1 MLYPTRCQH
10 LKVNGTQCGSPS
22 LRRKTLCYFHHRN
35 HEEQMHLQ
43 IDRRRRITVTMPPLE
58 DANAIQ
64 ISLTQVTRMLLSGA
78 IDQRTAGLLLYS
90 LQIASSN
97 LARTSFEPG
106 NKNDVVIH
114 PSQAATSRLQSHL
127 WEDEDFNGI
136 EEQEKENQQFPEI
149 PDEKMFVN
157 QDENQDE
164 NQPEAKQEGQPQAET
179 GPPPKIPPHS
189 VSLNSLREMVFEHIV
204 NAIPNIMEGL
214 EKEGAEMFK
223 E

>member
-22 LRRKTLCYFHHRN
+22 LRRKKFCSFHHRN
-35 HEEQMHLQ
+35 HEDRLQLQ
-43 IDRRRRITVTMPPLE
+43 IDRRRCITVTMPPLE

-97 LARTSFEPG
+97 LARTNFEPRI
-106 NKNDVVIH
+106 KNDVVIH
-114 PSQAATSRLQSHL
+114 PSQAANSRLQSHL

-136 EEQEKENQQFPEI
+136 EDQEKENQQFPEI
-149 PDEKMFVN
+149 PEEKMFVN
-157 QDENQDE
+157 SAEDES
-164 NQPEAKQEGQPQAET
+164 EAKQEGGAQAEA

-189 VSLNSLREMVFEHIV
+189 VSLNSLRDMVFEHIV

-214 EKEGAEMFK
+214 EKEGAEIFK

>member
-10 LKVNGTQCGSPS
+10 LKLNGTQCGSPS

-35 HEEQMHLQ
+35 HEDRLHLQ
-43 IDRRRRITVTMPPLE
+43 IDRRRITVTMPPLE

-64 ISLTQVTRMLLSGA
+64 VSLTQVTRMLLSGA

-97 LARTSFEPG
+97 LARTSFEPSD
-106 NKNDVVIH
+106 KHSVVIH
-114 PSQAATSRLQSHL
+114 PNQVANSRLHSHL
-127 WEDEDFNGI
+127 WEDEDFNGTDD
-136 EEQEKENQQFPEI
+136 QEKENQQFPEI
-149 PDEKMFVN
+149 PEAEKMFLNPAEDEPKAN
-157 QDENQDE
+157 Q
-164 NQPEAKQEGQPQAET
+164 EAQSEA
-179 GPPPKIPPHS
+179 GPTPKIPPHS

-214 EKEGAEMFK
+214 EKEGAEIFK

>member
-35 HEEQMHLQ
+35 HEERMHLQ

-97 LARTSFEPG
+97 LARTNFEPSL
-106 NKNDVVIH
+106 KNSVVIH
-114 PSQAATSRLQSHL
+114 PNQVAKSGLESHL

-136 EEQEKENQQFPEI
+136 DDQEKENQQFPEI
-149 PDEKMFVN
+149 PEAEKIFVN
-157 QDENQDE
+157 QDDND
-164 NQPEAKQEGQPQAET
+164 PEAKREGQSQAET

-189 VSLNSLREMVFEHIV
+189 VSLNSLRDMVFEHIV
-204 NAIPNIMEGL
+204 NAIPGIMEGL
-214 EKEGAEMFK
+214 EKQGAEMFK

>member
-1 MLYPTRCQH
+1 MLHPTRCQH

-35 HEEQMHLQ
+35 HEERMHLQ

-97 LARTSFEPG
+97 LARTNFEPTD
-106 NKNDVVIH
+106 KHSVVIH
-114 PSQAATSRLQSHL
+114 PNQVANSGLQGHL
-127 WEDEDFNGI
+127 WEDEDFDGTDD
-136 EEQEKENQQFPEI
+136 QEKENQQFPEI
-149 PDEKMFVN
+149 PETEKMFLNSDEDEPKAN
-157 QDENQDE
+157 QEL
-164 NQPEAKQEGQPQAET
+164 QEET

-189 VSLNSLREMVFEHIV
+189 VSLNGLRDMVFEHIV

-214 EKEGAEMFK
+214 EKQGAEMFK

>member
-22 LRRKTLCYFHHRN
+22 LRRKKFCYFHHRN
-35 HEEQMHLQ
+35 NEDRLHLQ
-43 IDRRRRITVTMPPLE
+43 IDHRRRITVTMPPLE

-97 LARTSFEPG
+97 LARTSFEAE
-106 NKNDVVIH
+106 NKHDVVIH
-114 PSQAATSRLQSHL
+114 PSQVANSRLQSHL
-127 WEDEDFNGI
+127 WQDEDFNGTDD
-136 EEQEKENQQFPEI
+136 QEKENQQFPEI
-149 PDEKMFVN
+149 PEAEKMFVN
-157 QDENQDE
+157 PAEDEPKANQE
-164 NQPEAKQEGQPQAET
+164 SQSEA

-189 VSLNSLREMVFEHIV
+189 VSLNSLRDMVFEHIV

-214 EKEGAEMFK
+214 EKEGAEMFR

>member
-1 MLYPTRCQH
+1 LLYPTRCQH

-22 LRRKTLCYFHHRN
+22 LRRKKFCYFHHRN
-35 HEEQMHLQ
+35 REDHLKLQ
-43 IDRRRRITVTMPPLE
+43 IDRRRHITVTMPPLE

-64 ISLTQVTRMLLSGA
+64 ISLTQVMRMLLSGA
-78 IDQRTAGLLLYS
+78 IDQRTAGLLLYN

-97 LARTSFEPG
+97 LARTNFEPV
-106 NKNDVVIH
+106 NKHNVVIH
-114 PSQAATSRLQSHL
+114 PNQVENRGLHSHL
-127 WEDEDFNGI
+127 WRDEDFNGI

-149 PDEKMFVN
+149 PEAEKTFVDGSNDE
-157 QDENQDE
+157 
-164 NQPEAKQEGQPQAET
+164 EAKLEGQAQAET

-189 VSLNSLREMVFEHIV
+189 VSLNSLREMVFEHILS
-204 NAIPNIMEGL
+204 AIPNIMDGL